1 MLGRPRVDVYASS
14 LRRESPRRDRSADPR
29 PTGATHRA
37 DGVAPSV
44 ACHEGRLVM
53 MGWYGHGMGAWAW
66 TIVGLFWIVMIG
78 LIVLGTVA
86 VLSSR
91 SHVGNSRDHDGSS
104 RDESATEILDR
115 RFARGDID
123 EESYRAHRAA
133 LMSSRHHVDHS

>member
-1 MLGRPRVDVYASS
+1 
-14 LRRESPRRDRSADPR
+14 
-29 PTGATHRA
+29 
-37 DGVAPSV
+37 
-44 ACHEGRLVM
+44 M

-66 TIVGLFWIVMIG
+66 TFAGLFWVVMIG

-86 VLSSR
+86 VLTAR
-91 SHVGNSRDHDGSS
+91 SHVGNS

-133 LMSSRHHVDHS
+133 LMSSRHHVDPLMSHVRVNQTLGPDRIAVRTFGLRLMRLDGTAGTRW